1 MDVESLVNEFRLY
14 GSVQGQAV
22 THIQMKCLHELDE
35 AAKLAA
41 DAVQLKPILASPST
55 AAAPAAVMP
64 RSAAAYDSTLSSICK
79 LCLCV
84 RHLFTQRHNVEEGV
98 RCF

>member
-64 RSAAAYDSTLSSICK
+64 RSAAAAAYDSTLSSICK

-84 RHLFTQRHNVEEGV
+84 HHLFT
-98 RCF
+98 